1 MAISLPESI
10 APGVTLRH
18 DLQPGDMGTMIR
30 LHGIIYAQEYG
41 FDQTFEGYVAAGLA
55 EFAQAFDPGRDRIWV
70 AEKKGHIIGSI
81 GILNRS
87 AEEAQLR
94 WFLILPESRG
104 LGLGRWMLKEA
115 LDFCRKKGYRKI
127 YLWTIQNLVVAT
139 HLYHSFGFK
148 KTGEKLHPLW
158 GKMIHEECYELD
170 LTGR

>member
-1 MAISLPESI
+1 VGVSLSASI
-10 APGVTLRH
+10 PPGVILRH
-18 DLQPGDMGTMIR
+18 DLRPGDMGAIIG
-30 LHGIIYAQEYG
+30 LHGMIYAQEYG

-70 AEKKGHIIGSI
+70 AEQEGHITGSI
-81 GILNRS
+81 AILSRS

-94 WFLILPESRG
+94 WFLIHPESRG
-104 LGLGRWMLKEA
+104 LGLGRRMLKEA
-115 LDFCRKKGYRKI
+115 LGFCREKGYRRI

-139 HLYHSFGFK
+139 HLYQSSGFI

-158 GKMIHEECYELD
+158 GKMIHEECYQLD

>member
-1 MAISLPESI
+1 MGVSLPESI

-18 DLQPGDMGTMIR
+18 DLQPGDMGAMIL
-30 LHGIIYAQEYG
+30 LHGMIYAQEYG
-41 FDQTFEGYVAAGLA
+41 FDHTFEGYVAAGLA

-70 AEKKGHIIGSI
+70 AEKQGHITGSI
-81 GILNRS
+81 AILSRS

-94 WFLILPESRG
+94 WFLIHPESRG

-115 LDFCRKKGYRKI
+115 LDFCREKGYRKI

-139 HLYHSFGFK
+139 HLYQSSGFI
-148 KTGEKLHPLW
+148 KTEEKLHPLW